1 MSYTLSAMVGRLW
14 TKPALFLSCSGSDG
28 SGLGGGA
35 FHSPSPVR
43 CHPPCQLS
51 PDDVMS
57 STYLLPPRDGVRRQ
71 WACARDHPP
80 AGRAAGRTA
89 DAPLRVTGH
98 RHNHAVEVQA
108 RQNDDV
114 PARHAS
120 GWHAQGVNWHRV
132 EPESQLASRG
142 PSG

>member
-1 MSYTLSAMVGRLW
+1 MCSRSVSTGCVAWVMSYALSVMVGRLW

-57 STYLLPPRDGVRRQ
+57 STYLLPP
-71 WACARDHPP
+71 
-80 AGRAAGRTA
+80 
-89 DAPLRVTGH
+89 VTGSAGSGH
-98 RHNHAVEVQA
+98 
-108 RQNDDV
+108 V
-114 PARHAS
+114 P
-120 GWHAQGVNWHRV
+120 VITLLPD
-132 EPESQLASRG
+132 EPLDELLTP
-142 PSG
+142 PSV